1 MISSSNEKLNLQNVE
16 HFILTFNPDL
26 SKSFVKKMFKIFD
39 SDKNGYIDFKVTW
52 YFSLFWSQIKLTI

>member
-39 SDKNGYIDFKVTW
+39 SDKNGYIDFKVT
-52 YFSLFWSQIKLTI
+52 